1 MSTMRKII
9 IPLLLFIYLIGS
21 GIIPPLMGIW
31 NKEGYLF
38 GIPYFFVGCWC
49 VSALLVLLTLFLY
62 WYERNDKTFD
72 DRHDIAGG
80 ETNGKCSAD

>member
-38 GIPYFFVGCWC
+38 GIPTSSSAAGVSVRCW
-49 VSALLVLLTLFLY
+49 FY
-62 WYERNDKTFD
+62 
-72 DRHDIAGG
+72 
-80 ETNGKCSAD
+80 

>member
-62 WYERNDKTFD
+62 WYERNDKTFA
-72 DRHDIAGG
+72 DIAGG

>member
-9 IPLLLFIYLIGS
+9 IPLLLFIYLI
-21 GIIPPLMGIW
+21 
-31 NKEGYLF
+31 

-72 DRHDIAGG
+72 D
-80 ETNGKCSAD
+80 

>member
-49 VSALLVLLTLFLY
+49 VSALLVLLTLFLH

-72 DRHDIAGG
+72 D
-80 ETNGKCSAD
+80 

>member
-38 GIPYFFVGCWC
+38 GIPYFFVGCW
-49 VSALLVLLTLFLY
+49 FY
-62 WYERNDKTFD
+62 
-72 DRHDIAGG
+72 
-80 ETNGKCSAD
+80 

>member
-31 NKEGYLF
+31 NKEVPVRHPLLLRR
-38 GIPYFFVGCWC
+38 
-49 VSALLVLLTLFLY
+49 LLVCQCAAGFIDAVPLLV
-62 WYERNDKTFD
+62 
-72 DRHDIAGG
+72 
-80 ETNGKCSAD
+80 

>member
-21 GIIPPLMGIW
+21 GIIPPLVGIW

-72 DRHDIAGG
+72 D
-80 ETNGKCSAD
+80 

>member
-21 GIIPPLMGIW
+21 
-31 NKEGYLF
+31 
-38 GIPYFFVGCWC
+38 WC

-72 DRHDIAGG
+72 D
-80 ETNGKCSAD
+80 

>member
-1 MSTMRKII
+1 MGNAWVVESS
-9 IPLLLFIYLIGS
+9 LLLGTLGALGGLIGS

-72 DRHDIAGG
+72 D
-80 ETNGKCSAD
+80 

>member
-1 MSTMRKII
+1 MRKII

-49 VSALLVLLTLFLY
+49 VSALLGLLTLFLY

-72 DRHDIAGG
+72 D
-80 ETNGKCSAD
+80 

>member
-38 GIPYFFVGCWC
+38 GIPYFL
-49 VSALLVLLTLFLY
+49 SLI
-62 WYERNDKTFD
+62 
-72 DRHDIAGG
+72 HI
-80 ETNGKCSAD
+80 